1 VCQLTVH
8 AACYNQPDDMVKLS
22 QRKMWNC
29 ERCSS
34 TSRVTP
40 VCVFCNEKRLEMP
53 FMKTT
58 DGRWAHISCGQCI
71 NEAFFSGD
79 KNEID
84 VSHVKW
90 APRTQVC
97 LICDKKRGI
106 CIQCAWPKCAKYHHL
121 ACARAEG
128 LHSFLNQQTFNVNT
142 FCAAHTAEKR
152 RKMMRRKTS
161 NGKGISPCLSS
172 VSFSS

>member
-1 VCQLTVH
+1 MCQLTVH

-40 VCVFCNEKRLEMP
+40 VCVVCNEKRLEMH

-71 NEAFFSGD
+71 NEAIFSGD

-90 APRTQVC
+90 APRTQVGRFFSADFFRVC
-97 LICDKKRGI
+97 QI
-106 CIQCAWPKCAKYHHL
+106 
-121 ACARAEG
+121 
-128 LHSFLNQQTFNVNT
+128 
-142 FCAAHTAEKR
+142 FC
-152 RKMMRRKTS
+152 
-161 NGKGISPCLSS
+161 C
-172 VSFSS
+172 